1 MRQTGG
7 RTRAVRWMKSLWEGK
22 YSTARKEAEKEE
34 VLAVFRALASDP
46 RNDRGVSESVPW
58 KPGW

>member
-1 MRQTGG
+1 MR
-7 RTRAVRWMKSLWEGK
+7 WIKSLWEGK
-22 YSTARKEAEKEE
+22 NSTARKEAEKEE

-46 RNDRGVSESVPW
+46 RNDRGVHEHVPW